1 MFEFQHPAWLLL
13 MLLLPLVFWR
23 RTRRTSGVR
32 WSSFSVLSRKGSLRV
47 AMAWLPSALEFVG
60 LTLAVFA
67 LARPQLVEVERVVSS
82 EGIDIVLALDVSGSM
97 EAADFNLGGR
107 PVDRLSAAKKVV
119 SDFVKSRDMD
129 RVGLV
134 VFGEEAFTQVPLTL
148 DHEALDRFLS
158 NVRIGMAGANQT
170 AIGEAIAIAGRQLG
184 RLEAPSKVLVLLTD
198 GRNNAGSINPMQ
210 AAEAASSLGV
220 TIYTVGV
227 GSNGG
232 GGFFRR
238 SEEVDETT
246 LTRVAEA
253 TGGRYFRA
261 RDTTGLASIYAT
273 IDELEMTTA
282 EVSEYR
288 SVEEL
293 YRKFLA
299 FGLLALFLQWC
310 LGESWLRRLP

>member
-13 MLLLPLVFWR
+13 ILILPFIWWR
-23 RTRRTSGVR
+23 RSKVSSGIR
-32 WSSFSVLSRKGSLRV
+32 WSSFSVLRRTGSIRIAV
-47 AMAWLPSALEFVG
+47 AWVPSALELIG
-60 LTLAVFA
+60 LILTIFA
-67 LARPQLVEVERVVSS
+67 LARPQLVEVERVVTS
-82 EGIDIVLALDVSGSM
+82 EGVDIVLALDVSGSM

-119 SDFVKSRDMD
+119 SDFIKSREMD

-148 DHEALDRFLS
+148 DHEALDRFLG

-170 AIGEAIAIAGRQLG
+170 AIGEAIAVAGRQLG
-184 RLEAPSKVLVLLTD
+184 RLDAPSKVLVLLTD
-198 GRNNAGSINPMQ
+198 GRNNAGSITPMQ

-220 TIYTVGV
+220 TMYTVGV

-261 RDTTGLASIYAT
+261 RDTSGLASIYAT
-273 IDELEMTTA
+273 IDELERTTA

-293 YRKFLA
+293 FSKFLA
-299 FGLLALFLQWC
+299 LGLLALLFHWA

>member
-23 RTRRTSGVR
+23 RKRSTAGVQ
-32 WSSFSVLSRKGSLRV
+32 WSSLSVLNRKSSLRV
-47 AMAWLPSALEFVG
+47 AVAWLPSALEFVG
-60 LTLAVFA
+60 LALAVFA
-67 LARPQLVEVERVVSS
+67 LARPQLVEVEQVVSS

-119 SDFVKSRDMD
+119 SDFIKSRDMD

-198 GRNNAGSINPMQ
+198 GRNNAGSITPMQ

-273 IDELEMTTA
+273 I

-293 YRKFLA
+293 YRKVLA
-299 FGLLALFLQWC
+299 LGLLALFLQWC